1 MILQI
6 VLPANYAAVAPAV
19 VLRNCL
25 YPVAVVYPLVVF
37 LLVYLVY
44 VAAVAVVSLFS
55 AACIP
60 GLYHVAVCIFPV
72 SPAIEIPVG
81 TARPWVEPK

>member
-6 VLPANYAAVAPAV
+6 VLPANFAAVAPAV
-19 VLRNCL
+19 VLRHCL

-37 LLVYLVY
+37 LLVYLVD

-60 GLYHVAVCIFPV
+60 GLYHAAVCIFPV
-72 SPAIEIPVG
+72 APAIEIPVG
-81 TARPWVEPK
+81 AVRPLAEPK